1 MNETKK
7 ETKET
12 KPVKAADER
21 AGLMAS
27 YERKGAALLKTAE
40 ALVVIVDEESRAK
53 AAELRVKAIAQ
64 TKAIEAEFGPDV
76 KKAYSL
82 WQDLKARVNRL
93 TYFPNRVKELVEKRM
108 SDYDLKKI
116 REAAEARAKAERE
129 KAELDR
135 KERERLL
142 RQAEAAKAKGQE
154 EKAELLEEQA
164 ASVNNFVPAA
174 EIAPEKM
181 VETRSGKTTSMQ
193 DFEIEVENK
202 EVFLREVVLGGGNYD
217 LVAEKPGPLKEYAKR
232 KRTGDALPVI
242 PGCRLTPKISY
253 RNVTAGS
260 GR

>member
-1 MNETKK
+1 MNEKK
-7 ETKET
+7 ETKKET
-12 KPVKAADER
+12 KPVKAADVR
-21 AGLMAS
+21 DGLMAS

-40 ALVVIVDEESRAK
+40 ALVVIESDEDRAR

-64 TKAIEAEFGPDV
+64 TKAIEEEFGGDV

-93 TYFPNRVKELVEKRM
+93 VYFPNEVKKLVDKKM
-108 SDYDLKKI
+108 SDYDLKKL
-116 REAAEARAKAERE
+116 REAEEARLKAERE

-135 KERERLL
+135 KEREKLL

-154 EKAELLEEQA
+154 EKAEVLEEQA
-164 ASVNNFVPAA
+164 AAVNNFVPAA

-181 VETRSGKTTSMQ
+181 VETKSGKTTSMQ
-193 DFEIEVENK
+193 DFDIVVENPAI
-202 EVFLREVVLGGGNYD
+202 FIREVVVGREEWN

-232 KRTGDALPVI
+232 KRTGAALPVI

-253 RNVTAGS
+253 RNVTTGS
-260 GR
+260 GK